1 MAKLTLAVASL
12 IYFLSCSVHASKC
25 LKICMLSWMFSTR
38 VYLIISTVVA
48 APGRDKRQNSLFG
61 NCAPSCGNQIRLSD
75 GCSGTLEV
83 LSRGGRYGTATDR
96 NFGVNEATVV
106 CRQLGCLRDNI
117 QPVRVNTREW
127 VTHMYYAP
135 ISGMP
140 YLQYL
145 GVGGGIINTCNEKEC
160 VCHLRHS
167 QLSTDMSRKIPTA
180 DLPPFSIICPRY
192 ARWDMATTYILN
204 NAR

>member
-1 MAKLTLAVASL
+1 MQFSSLVPTHESLGTRLAVFKLCAKTQLYEGDMARLTLAVTSLLCFL
-12 IYFLSCSVHASKC
+12 IYSVHASK
-25 LKICMLSWMFSTR
+25 LLHAFMSVLHQGL
-38 VYLIISTVVA
+38 LIIYVSTVVA

-117 QPVRVNTREW
+117 QPVRVNTRE
-127 VTHMYYAP
+127 
-135 ISGMP
+135 
-140 YLQYL
+140 
-145 GVGGGIINTCNEKEC
+145 
-160 VCHLRHS
+160 
-167 QLSTDMSRKIPTA
+167 
-180 DLPPFSIICPRY
+180 
-192 ARWDMATTYILN
+192 
-204 NAR
+204 